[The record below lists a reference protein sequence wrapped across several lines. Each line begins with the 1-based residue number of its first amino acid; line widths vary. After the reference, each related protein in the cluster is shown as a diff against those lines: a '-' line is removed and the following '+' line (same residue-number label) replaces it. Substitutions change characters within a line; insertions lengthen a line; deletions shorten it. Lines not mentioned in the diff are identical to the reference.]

1 MACPVLTWNGALSA
15 PWTRSPCGVQNVP
28 SGYSGGGS
36 GVEMNTQQMMADC
49 VILIGLPGSGKT
61 TFYRERL
68 AATHE
73 LISKDLWPNARQ
85 RDSRQRRQLD
95 AALTAGRSVV
105 IDNTNLTIR
114 DRSAII
120 GAAQHH
126 HSRVIGYFFDVTT
139 RAAVARNAVRT
150 GKDKVPNVA
159 IFTVAKRLE
168 PPTPDEGFDELY
180 RVTINEDR
188 SFQLSAIS
196 SQ

>member
-1 MACPVLTWNGALSA
+1 
-15 PWTRSPCGVQNVP
+15 
-28 SGYSGGGS
+28 
-36 GVEMNTQQMMADC
+36 MNTQQTMADC

-95 AALTAGRSVV
+95 AALAAGRSVV

-120 GAAQHH
+120 EAARHH
-126 HSRVIGYFFDVTT
+126 HSRVIGYFFDVNT
-139 RAAVARNAVRT
+139 RACVARNANRE
-150 GKDKVPNVA
+150 GRARVPNVA
-159 IFTVAKRLE
+159 IFAGAKRLE
-168 PPTPDEGFDELY
+168 PPTQAEGFDELF
-180 RVTINEDR
+180 RVTLDARGAPTVIP
-188 SFQLSAIS
+188 LSPG
-196 SQ
+196 Q